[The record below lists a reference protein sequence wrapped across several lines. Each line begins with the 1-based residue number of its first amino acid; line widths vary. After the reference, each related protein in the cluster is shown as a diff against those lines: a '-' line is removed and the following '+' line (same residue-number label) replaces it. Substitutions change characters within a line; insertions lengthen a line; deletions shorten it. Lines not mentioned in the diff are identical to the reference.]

1 MTTPAAPLLACR
13 FLVDEVREAAAR
25 LGANVEVRRAPCAA
39 RCSAGGPL
47 RREPPA
53 QQPGEPPTLVA
64 ACADPRLLAAWPPA
78 STTFHLLADA
88 ALLDPALAAGALL
101 VTPGW
106 LRTWREELAQGGPL
120 APALELVREAHRKVV
135 LLDTGLDAGAPA
147 AAAELAAT
155 LELPLERQAI
165 PLDHLAREVALAL
178 ETARRMEA
186 EHRAADKAALLD
198 TLYELPPTLGEPEV
212 LGRFADLVDVLF
224 APERLAILVLGG
236 PLDGEV
242 MRRGAGDVAA
252 LEAALRGFD
261 GELAPGPGGAGLLLR
276 LGPADAPV
284 ARLGFEGVAFP
295 AHLPRYRRLAPA
307 LAAASF
313 LAISRARELGALERS
328 EAALRAHRDRLESLV
343 QERTATL
350 SRTVEELAA
359 ALRKVETLHG
369 LLPICAHC
377 KKIKDDEGYW
387 TKIET
392 YISDHS
398 RAEFSHGL
406 CPECFDRYYPDA
418 DEGGGGGAP

>member
-1 MTTPAAPLLACR
+1 MTAAAPPLLACR
-13 FLVDEVREAAAR
+13 FLVEEVREATAR
-25 LGANVEVRRAPCAA
+25 LGAHVEVRRAPCPA
-39 RCSAGGPL
+39 RCSAGGTF

-53 QQPGEPPTLVA
+53 PRPSEPPPLVA
-64 ACADPRLLAAWPPA
+64 ACADPRLLSAWPPVP
-78 STTFHLLADA
+78 TTFHLLADG

-106 LRTWREELAQGGPL
+106 LRTWRDELAQGGPL
-120 APALELVREAHRKVV
+120 APALELLRESHRKVV

-147 AAAELAAT
+147 AARELAAA
-155 LELPLERQAI
+155 LDLPLERHAVS
-165 PLDHLAREVALAL
+165 LDHLAREVALVL
-178 ETARRMEA
+178 ETSRRLDA
-186 EHRAADKAALLD
+186 EHRGADQAALLD

-212 LGRFADLVDVLF
+212 LERFADLVDVLF

-242 MRRGAGDVAA
+242 MRRGAGDFTA
-252 LEAALRGFD
+252 LEAALRAFG
-261 GELAPGPGGAGLLLR
+261 GELAPGPGGPGLLVR
-276 LGPADAPV
+276 LGPAGGPV

-295 AHLPRYRRLAPA
+295 DHLPRYRRLAPA

-313 LAISRARELGALERS
+313 LAVSRARELGALERS
-328 EAALRAHRDRLESLV
+328 EAALRVHRDRLESV
-343 QERTATL
+343 VEERTAAL
-350 SRTVEELAA
+350 SRTVEELET

-387 TKIET
+387 TRIET

-406 CPECFDRYYPDA
+406 CPECFERYYG
-418 DEGGGGGAP
+418 DEGDGGGPKA